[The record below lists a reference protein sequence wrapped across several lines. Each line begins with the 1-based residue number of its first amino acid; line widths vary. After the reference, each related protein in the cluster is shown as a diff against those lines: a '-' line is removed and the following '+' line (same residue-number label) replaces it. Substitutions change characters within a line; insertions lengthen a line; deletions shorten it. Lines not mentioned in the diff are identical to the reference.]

1 MSIFSLVTINIL
13 NDLSRWWQRRNLLIE
28 QIAAC
33 QPDMIALQE
42 VSIQRKSSNAHWL
55 AEQLN
60 SKMDASDSRYDVYLC
75 PKTGAYEKKEGIAV
89 LSRLRIRKQERL
101 DLLTQNCVAQAITF
115 RVENE
120 TLMLVNGHFYWQQG
134 SSSRRLAQVELLLDW
149 MDTQP
154 AENPVVV
161 CGNFNGTPDT
171 PAIQFMRQ
179 YFDSAYVAVHGEEPE
194 YTFPTP
200 LPLSA
205 KKKLR
210 AAAQRLLGHRPA
222 TDASWRGTLDY
233 IFVDPRLQTQSC
245 DLVLDQSAQ
254 HNADIYP
261 SDHFGL
267 IAQIKVL

>member
-1 MSIFSLVTINIL
+1 MTILSLVTINIL
-13 NDLSRWWQRRNLLIE
+13 NDLSRWWQRRNLLVE

-33 QPDMIALQE
+33 QPDLIAIQE

-60 SKMDASDSRYDVYLC
+60 SKNDASDSRYDVYLC

-89 LSRLRIRKQERL
+89 LSRLPIRKQERL
-101 DLLTQNCVAQAITF
+101 DLLTQNRVAQAITF
-115 RVENE
+115 RLEGE
-120 TLMLVNGHFYWQQG
+120 TLLLVNGHFYLQPG
-134 SSSRRLAQVELLLDW
+134 SSPQRLAQVELLLDW

-154 AENPVVV
+154 AEIPVVV
-161 CGNFNGTPDT
+161 CGDFNGIPDS

-194 YTFPTP
+194 YTYPTP
-200 LPLSA
+200 LPSSA
-205 KKKLR
+205 KTKLLT
-210 AAAQRLLGHRPA
+210 AAQRLLGQRPA
-222 TDASWRGTLDY
+222 IDASWRGTQDY

-245 DLVLDQSAQ
+245 DLVLNQPAK

-261 SDHFGL
+261 SSHFGL
-267 IAQIKVL
+267 FAQIKIS